1 MQENKNLVTENQ
13 TFFDALEFFA
23 SRIMKINNGKTW
35 IPAHFEIL
43 SLVLVANIVW
53 KLLKMSHLNFGISTN
68 FWPIKIDLS
77 GNTVWPQTSGFQKLA
92 KNGPFLAFLINFFPL
107 KM

>member
-53 KLLKMSHLNFGISTN
+53 KLLKMSHLNFWILAFSTN
-68 FWPIKIDLS
+68 FCPIKIDLS
-77 GNTVWPQTSGFQKLA
+77 GNTVWTQRKIDHFWH
-92 KNGPFLAFLINFFPL
+92 F
-107 KM
+107 